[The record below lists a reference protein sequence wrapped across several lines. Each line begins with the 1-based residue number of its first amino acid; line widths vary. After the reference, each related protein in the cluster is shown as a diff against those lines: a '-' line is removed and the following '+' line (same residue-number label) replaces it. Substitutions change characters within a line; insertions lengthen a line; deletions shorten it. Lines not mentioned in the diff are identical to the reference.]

1 MEVMSDQGKLPG
13 AAKEANQLSTIVPN
27 HITPVILKGPLKVDM
42 DLLPGLNIYHF
53 ACHGISHPMDPSKSQ
68 LVLQDWKEN
77 PLFVD
82 DIVKLRLENSQFAYL
97 SACSV
102 ADCQVENLLDEGIN
116 LASAFQLAGFPSVV
130 GTLWPI
136 NDHYS
141 VQVPE
146 EVYRGMIDGER
157 LDVRKSAVALNLAVR
172 HLRDKLGGGSIS
184 V

>member
-1 MEVMSDQGKLPG
+1 
-13 AAKEANQLSTIVPN
+13 
-27 HITPVILKGPLKVDM
+27 
-42 DLLPGLNIYHF
+42 
-53 ACHGISHPMDPSKSQ
+53 MDPSKSQ

-77 PLFVD
+77 PLLVD

-102 ADCQVENLLDEGIN
+102 ADCQVDELLDEGIN

-141 VQVPE
+141 VEVAE
-146 EVYRGMIDGER
+146 GVYRGMIDRDR
-157 LDVRKSAVALNLAVR
+157 LDVRKSAASLNLAVR
-172 HLRDKLGGGSIS
+172 RLRDKLGGES
-184 V
+184 VSVWAPYIHIGV